1 MNDPQKAEATASH
14 APSSG
19 GGPPPPRAQV
29 KKRTIFSPIWLIPIV
44 VGFVVAYVA
53 YDTIMKRGDSIT
65 LTFQSGDGLV
75 PGETPIKHKNVR
87 LGVVQDVRLSDDL
100 SHVDVRVKVERHSKK
115 ILTDHA
121 RFWVVRPR
129 FSAGLAGLASGLET
143 IVSGAYIEVDPGAPG
158 GAVKESFTGLEEPP
172 GVRSDEPGRVFVVKA
187 EKLGSLSSGS
197 PIYYREVN
205 AGEVLKY
212 ELGAPHTPITLS
224 IFVRAPFDKL
234 VDDKTHFWNVSGL
247 AVNMGPSG
255 LKVELTS
262 LQAAISGGISFGNP
276 KGVVGAPVPDNREYL
291 LYDDKDASDA
301 ALFQNRIPCVTYFS
315 TSVAGVS
322 PGTMVQLLGTPVG
335 QVDDVTLVHDPKK
348 PGAWLARVA
357 FEVQPER
364 LSLLPDTHPLSP
376 EALREHPARVFLD
389 SQSIITGTKVLSLDF
404 AFVKP
409 MQPGEVT
416 MEGDAIVLPG
426 EGGGID
432 NLTVALGRVAAKL
445 EQIPFDDIGKNLDL
459 TLKSVQTT
467 IGGEDMQNA
476 VHQLSLTMNDVHK
489 LVKDADNGLTP
500 ALARLP
506 AIADQLQQAVANA
519 NQAFSG
525 SGYGANSDFQ
535 RNATRLMQQV
545 SEAMRSLR
553 LLADFLDRHP
563 EALLRGRSDG
573 AGK

>member
-1 MNDPQKAEATASH
+1 MARSQAFAENDLKASSERRRHSDASCTLYASDSLPMTAISSIATA
-14 APSSG
+14 
-19 GGPPPPRAQV
+19 PR
-29 KKRTIFSPIWLIPIV
+29 S
-44 VGFVVAYVA
+44 
-53 YDTIMKRGDSIT
+53 
-65 LTFQSGDGLV
+65 
-75 PGETPIKHKNVR
+75 
-87 LGVVQDVRLSDDL
+87 
-100 SHVDVRVKVERHSKK
+100 
-115 ILTDHA
+115 
-121 RFWVVRPR
+121 
-129 FSAGLAGLASGLET
+129 
-143 IVSGAYIEVDPGAPG
+143 
-158 GAVKESFTGLEEPP
+158 
-172 GVRSDEPGRVFVVKA
+172 
-187 EKLGSLSSGS
+187 
-197 PIYYREVN
+197 
-205 AGEVLKY
+205 
-212 ELGAPHTPITLS
+212 
-224 IFVRAPFDKL
+224 APF
-234 VDDKTHFWNVSGL
+234 VS
-247 AVNMGPSG
+247 S
-255 LKVELTS
+255 
-262 LQAAISGGISFGNP
+262 
-276 KGVVGAPVPDNREYL
+276 
-291 LYDDKDASDA
+291 
-301 ALFQNRIPCVTYFS
+301 FS
-315 TSVAGVS
+315 T
-322 PGTMVQLLGTPVG
+322 
-335 QVDDVTLVHDPKK
+335 
-348 PGAWLARVA
+348 
-357 FEVQPER
+357 
-364 LSLLPDTHPLSP
+364 SP

>member
-1 MNDPQKAEATASH
+1 MNDPQKNEATASH

-19 GGPPPPRAQV
+19 GGPARANV

-44 VGFVVAYVA
+44 VGLVVLYVA
-53 YDTIMKRGDSIT
+53 YDTIVKRGESIT
-65 LTFQSGDGLV
+65 LTFLSADGLV
-75 PGETPIKHKNVR
+75 AGETPIKHKNVK
-87 LGVVQDVRLSDDL
+87 LGTVQDIHLSDDF
-100 SHVDVRVKVERHSKK
+100 SHVYVRVKVDRHSKR

-129 FSAGLAGLASGLET
+129 FTAGLAGIATGLET
-143 IVSGAYIEVDPGAPG
+143 IVSGAFIEVDPGAPG
-158 GAVKESFTGLEEPP
+158 GAEKERFTGLEEPP

-247 AVNMGPSG
+247 SVNMGPNG
-255 LKVELTS
+255 LKVELQS
-262 LQAAISGGISFGNP
+262 LQAAISGGMSFGNP
-276 KGVVGAPVPDNREYL
+276 KGIAGGPVPDNNVYT
-291 LYDDKDASDA
+291 LYADKDASDA

-315 TSVAGVS
+315 TSIAGVS
-322 PGTMVQLLGTPVG
+322 RGTAVQLLGTIVG
-335 QVDDVTLVHDPKK
+335 EVNDIMLVHDPKK

-364 LSLLPDTHPLSP
+364 LASMPDTHPLSP
-376 EALREHPARVFLD
+376 ASLREHPARVYLD
-389 SQSIITGTKVLSLDF
+389 SQSLITGQKVLSLDF

-409 MQPGEVT
+409 MQPGEVA

-432 NLTVALGRVAAKL
+432 NITVALGRVAAKL
-445 EQIPFDDIGKNLDL
+445 EQIPFDDIGKNLDA
-459 TLKSVQTT
+459 TLRSVQTT

-563 EALLRGRSDG
+563 EALIRGRSDG